1 MFTQLELM
9 DITYE
14 VEDQIRIPLVPNSVQ
29 QVLILGAVDQV
40 CGLLET
46 ALDDTTQRQLQ
57 SAVHAGSQGVTPELI
72 KHVGNQIVD
81 RVDSVPLLSRETK
94 FKLVM
99 VILKIVLGDE
109 TMLDVTCKKL
119 SSSAIDSTRVLL
131 NEGERAKL
139 VHQLVQ
145 KYPVVGLSESQE
157 EALFAKAVDG
167 IAHILGTLVP
177 PAMQNALNGATLADI
192 AMLKVCEG

>member
-1 MFTQLELM
+1 M
-9 DITYE
+9 
-14 VEDQIRIPLVPNSVQ
+14 
-29 QVLILGAVDQV
+29 
-40 CGLLET
+40 
-46 ALDDTTQRQLQ
+46 
-57 SAVHAGSQGVTPELI
+57 I

-177 PAMQNALNGATLADI
+177 PAMQNG
-192 AMLKVCEG
+192 